1 MSTQKDKFLASAQKY
16 IQKGQFE
23 RALKDYE
30 QVVTADPKDVKHRQK
45 LAELLVRCNRRDDAI
60 REYETIAR
68 YYDEN
73 GFNLKSIAVYKQIQR
88 LDPSNIGIS
97 VALAQLNE
105 KQGLIGNALSEYKT
119 VYDHFQ
125 KSGQVQEAI
134 NILEKMKGVDP
145 QNVDIRMKLA
155 DTCYNAGN
163 KDRAYD
169 ELNSLA
175 MDLRD
180 KGKKEVFERVCQKIQ
195 ELYPDRKEG
204 VLDILA
210 SQVSG
215 GMAEDSLPKLQKL
228 LEAEPG
234 NTRIMALLAEAYRVS
249 GDVEQGKEMLL
260 GILRGNPGDLAAVK
274 GIIECEMEGGSP
286 DGSVALLQQ
295 YLPVLMESGCC
306 AEAERYFTR
315 LLDHNPYDIRL
326 LDGLKTLYEATGEQ
340 SKLADVLVSIN
351 LLSQESSGEA
361 QDEPEEACQDA
372 FPSGGDAPDF
382 PWQDEIDLSFDQ
394 DVDPGPAPGIPEA
407 GPVMLSAEELADR
420 SETVAGTE
428 GDVFDIDISFDLSD
442 LQEMADASEGQTAV
456 GEPLQLAQEPSGE
469 DVAPA
474 EMAAPDFLEGLEWG
488 NPADAET
495 SIPADDR
502 AGEDLPCGVQADFHV
517 DMATAATELPSEEDC
532 ITLSDELP
540 EAELVLEPETVEG
553 KPVDVADLLSEPV
566 PGLFEDEP
574 CADAEDSPD
583 RGKTGARFKESLDSQ
598 VDSADTETRYNLGI
612 AYMEMDLHDEAIG
625 EFRAARIDPDRC
637 LDCITLEGMCYGRK
651 GDFASAERLFVDALS
666 REGLDADRILSLR
679 YELGVLYETAGNRD
693 GALKVFSEIFQT
705 SPGFRDTMEKIARLS
720 NKENG
725 SLDLSDINDADLELD
740 NLA

>member
-45 LAELLVRCNRRDDAI
+45 LAELMVRCNRREDAI
-60 REYETIAR
+60 REYETIAK

-119 VYDHFQ
+119 VYDHFH
-125 KSGQVQEAI
+125 KAGQVEEVL

-145 QNVDIRMKLA
+145 QNVDVRMKLA
-155 DTCYNAGN
+155 ETCYSAGH

-169 ELNSLA
+169 EFNGLA
-175 MDLRD
+175 MSLRD
-180 KGKKEVFERVCQKIQ
+180 KGKKEVFERVCQRIQ
-195 ELYPDRKEG
+195 DLFPDRKEG

-234 NTRIMALLAEAYRVS
+234 NTRVMALLAEAYRVS
-249 GDVEQGKEMLL
+249 GEAEKGREMLL
-260 GILRGNPGDLAAVK
+260 GILRINPADLDAIK
-274 GIIECEMEGGSP
+274 GIIESEMEGGSP
-286 DGSVALLQQ
+286 EGSVAQLQR
-295 YLPVLMESGCC
+295 YLPALMESGCN
-306 AEAERYFTR
+306 ADAERYYTR

-326 LDGLKTLYEATGEQ
+326 LEGLKTLYEATGEQ

-351 LLSQESSGEA
+351 LLSQETSGEA
-361 QDEPEEACQDA
+361 QDEPEEAYPDTLQA
-372 FPSGGDAPDF
+372 EGEAPDF
-382 PWQDEIDLSFDQ
+382 PWQDEIDLSFDH
-394 DVDPGPAPGIPEA
+394 DVESASAQENPEA

-420 SETVAGTE
+420 SETTPEAAR
-428 GDVFDIDISFDLSD
+428 DVFDIDISFDLSD
-442 LQEMADASEGQTAV
+442 LQEMADAGEGETEVRGAFQS
-456 GEPLQLAQEPSGE
+456 GQEPPGE
-469 DVAPA
+469 DG
-474 EMAAPDFLEGLEWG
+474 AAAGMTVPDFLEGLDVGISPGVEIPP
-488 NPADAET
+488 PA
-495 SIPADDR
+495 
-502 AGEDLPCGVQADFHV
+502 
-517 DMATAATELPSEEDC
+517 ELPPEEDC
-532 ITLSDELP
+532 ITLSEELP
-540 EAELVLEPETVEG
+540 EAEIVLEPESGEGTLVEV
-553 KPVDVADLLSEPV
+553 PDLLPESELVMAPEPEDAAPLEERV
-566 PGLFEDEP
+566 PGLFEVEP
-574 CADAEDSPD
+574 CEDAGDSSDQDGMVP
-583 RGKTGARFKESLDSQ
+583 RFKESLDSQ

-612 AYMEMDLHDEAIG
+612 AYMEMDLYDEAIG
-625 EFRAARIDPDRC
+625 EFRVARNDPDRF
-637 LDCITLEGMCYGRK
+637 LDCITLEGMCHGKK
-651 GDFASAERLFVDALS
+651 GDFASAEKLFIDALS
-666 REGLDADRILSLR
+666 RDGLDTDRILSLR

-693 GALKVFSEIFQT
+693 GALKVFGEIFQV
-705 SPGFRDTMEKIARLS
+705 SPGFRDTMKKIARLS
-720 NKENG
+720 DKENG

-740 NLA
+740 KLA